1 MRKPGKI
8 VAALV
13 VSGVALMA
21 PATAGAATTLGQLR
35 VIPQGIADCDP
46 GKVYVQRTSTGSI
59 RYQVPAGGGV
69 ITSWAT
75 RPGLNPNQQ
84 AAFKVVRDNG
94 GNSFTVVATSAAQ
107 NLNSQENVDTFA
119 VRIPVQAGDFI
130 AYSPTV
136 QASQQCIID
145 NTGAGNDTWSGTSA
159 ADVGATFPVT
169 NEYPG
174 RSLNLQA
181 TLEPDADKDGFG
193 DETQDRCPSQAGTTG
208 TCSVAGGN
216 PPPPPDK
223 TKPTFGSLSFSRT
236 AFAAAKSGSAFSSQR
251 KAQAPGRHQGLL
263 QPVRGG
269 CGQVHR
275 PAQDHRPEGQPQV
288 QDPHTQEPQ
297 EGQVHAVEERPRL
310 VHVHR
315 QGRQEL
321 LHLPRPH
328 RRQGAQDRWLPPE
341 RHRHRPSQERL
352 DAQEQAVPHRQVAG
366 LRAGPARAG

>member
-1 MRKPGKI
+1 MRKAGKI

-94 GNSFTVVATSAAQ
+94 GNSFTVVSTSAAQ

-130 AYSPTV
+130 AYSPTA
-136 QASQQCIID
+136 QTDQQCIID

-181 TLEPDADKDGFG
+181 TLEPDTDKDGFG

-216 PPPPPDK
+216 PPSPPDK

-236 AFAAAKSGSAFSSQR
+236 AFAAAKSGSAFSSQKKKR
-251 KAQAPGRHQGLL
+251 KPPVGTKVSFNLSEAAAVKFTVQRKTTGRKVSGKCKT
-263 QPVRGG
+263 RT
-269 CGQVHR
+269 R
-275 PAQDHRPEGQPQV
+275 E
-288 QDPHTQEPQ
+288 EPQ

-310 VHVHR
+310 VHLHR
-315 QGRQEL
+315 QGRQEH
-321 LHLPRPH
+321 LHVPRPD
-328 RRQGAQDRWLPPE
+328 RRQGAAPGGY
-341 RHRHRPSQERL
+341 RL
-352 DAQEQAVPHRQVAG
+352 SGTATD
-366 LRAGPARAG
+366 PAKNASTPKNKAFRIVK